1 VLNDYYQADLNR
13 YQSGKIRYQLN
24 SLSEGTHHLN
34 IKVWDILNN
43 SSTSATDFVV
53 AKSAD
58 MALAHVLNYPNP
70 FSTATKFFVEH
81 NQACDYLDVEVQIF
95 TITGRVVKTMQQT
108 VHNEGFRTEGI
119 AWDGRDDFGDKLA
132 KGVYIYKVTVQNSTG
147 SKANKIEKLVILN

>member
-1 VLNDYYQADLNR
+1 
-13 YQSGKIRYQLN
+13 
-24 SLSEGTHHLN
+24 
-34 IKVWDILNN
+34 
-43 SSTSATDFVV
+43 V
-53 AKSAD
+53 AKSAE

-70 FSTATKFFVEH
+70 FSTSTKFFVEH

-95 TITGRVVKTMQQT
+95 TITGRIVKTMQQS